1 MNTRKKVLLL
11 CMLCT
16 SGEASQDKYAA
27 NFLDMGVGAKASGLG
42 MAFTG
47 VSDDGTAFYWNPAGF
62 SLLGKTCISAM
73 VAPQF
78 GFRDALAELYL
89 LGIYSP
95 IDRNAGISM
104 NWLRLYIGDIPVY
117 PELEGSSYTQRLHD
131 NSLRPSATPQSYL
144 HFITDAFYFSFSRVH
159 RLEIDLGW
167 QFHRVGM
174 DISYGT
180 NIKVLRCVMG
190 NYRASGIG
198 LDIGMMMRIHLDDF
212 FQIERFGTLVLAVNG
227 MDVTSTRL
235 SWNTRYAE
243 SRPGHFRTGL
253 SFIKPLPG
261 KGGRFLFSLDREMLY
276 DSYSMGMEYGFYAFS
291 LRLGIYDRHLTC
303 GTGLRIKNLQLDYA
317 LLLHELGPS
326 HRINCTWILSPL
338 TSD

>member
-1 MNTRKKVLLL
+1 MNAWKRVLLL
-11 CMLCT
+11 CLLYIPAV
-16 SGEASQDKYAA
+16 ASRDKYAA
-27 NFLDMGVGAKASGLG
+27 DFLDMGVGAKALSMG

-62 SLLGKTCISAM
+62 SMLGKPCISAM

-78 GFRDALAELYL
+78 GFRDAMAELYL

-95 IDRNAGISM
+95 IDRNAGISV

-117 PELEGSSYTQRLHD
+117 PELEGSSYAQRLYD
-131 NSLRPSATPQSYL
+131 KSLRPSGIPEGCV
-144 HFITDAFYFSFSRVH
+144 HFVTDALYFSFSRVH
-159 RLEIDLGW
+159 RLEMDLGW
-167 QFHRVGM
+167 QFHRVGI

-190 NYRASGIG
+190 EYRASGIG
-198 LDIGMMMRIHLDDF
+198 LDMGMMMRIHLDDF

-235 SWNTRYAE
+235 SWNTRFAE
-243 SRPGHFRTGL
+243 SRSGRFRTGL
-253 SFIKPLPG
+253 SFFKPLPG
-261 KGGRFLFSLDREMLY
+261 RGGRFLFSFDHEMLY
-276 DSYSMGMEYGFYAFS
+276 DSYCMGMEYEIYAFS
-291 LRLGIYDRHLTC
+291 LRLGIYDRHITC
-303 GTGLRIKNLQLDYA
+303 GAGMRIKNFQLDYA
-317 LLLHELGPS
+317 LFPHELGPA
-326 HRINCTWILSPL
+326 HRINFTWFLSPF